1 LAPSLLVK
9 LRISERCSSIAG
21 ERRHHMT
28 SLARSID
35 RTLCVRRHKSDRPAL
50 HTCHSSELP
59 KRGSGRG
66 GMGRGGAAPF

>member
-1 LAPSLLVK
+1 
-9 LRISERCSSIAG
+9 
-21 ERRHHMT
+21 MT

-59 KRGSGRG
+59 KRQRAWRDGPRRSGAIRKNG
-66 GMGRGGAAPF
+66 DNGARLAGLTSPTPP